1 MRLKYIK
8 INSDYL
14 IFKKDEVFNFNLN
27 ENSIENNIDQKFNVI
42 TGSNGSGKT
51 LLMSMFS
58 NFFHNLDRFH
68 ERTKFNIEVFYEIKY
83 FESIKKVTLLSKEGN
98 YYVSI
103 DGEFENAKIL
113 PNIHSRP
120 YNFKPIDGKLYNEKN
135 ETHFIHINTY
145 LPKSIVLSTFSIH
158 GEYPNN
164 RHRRYRGTRLLN
176 VYDISNLY
184 GTNHYGLPSITRGIS
199 RFLKLIYKDENLD
212 FFDTLKSLGFTF
224 NNYILINHF
233 SEPEWTHVDKSNFQE
248 LINLSET
255 GEAYL
260 NDLEFIRNEKK
271 IHFSNM
277 STGEKMLIY
286 RILSILS
293 EVEDDSLVIIEE
305 PEMHLDF
312 SWNRQLIS
320 LFDSAFKS
328 YNAHFIFITHNP
340 YLINSLKKDQVLF
353 LKNGTQQQIQAN
365 TFQLSID
372 ELFIEMF
379 NEKFTLNIS
388 EQNVIE
394 EISKTDSLEKIEK
407 IYNSLGNSIYKYL
420 AFQKIKNIKGDV
432 EGKQ

>member
-8 INSDYL
+8 INSDHL

-27 ENSIENNIDQKFNVI
+27 ENSIENSIDQKFNVI

-58 NFFHNLDRFH
+58 NFFHNIDRFH
-68 ERTKFNIEVFYEIKY
+68 KRTIFDIEVSYEIKY
-83 FESIKKVTLLSKEGN
+83 SESIKNVTIFSKEGN
-98 YYVSI
+98 YYISI
-103 DGEFENAKIL
+103 DGEFENSKIL
-113 PNIHSRP
+113 PKTYP
-120 YNFKPIDGKLYNEKN
+120 KQYDFTPLEGKLINENN
-135 ETHFIHINTY
+135 ETHFIHINSY

-158 GEYPNN
+158 GEYPRN
-164 RHRRYRGTRLLN
+164 RHRRYRGKRLLN
-176 VYDISNLY
+176 VYDISNIY
-184 GTNHYGLPSITRGIS
+184 GINHFRLPTITRGIS
-199 RFLKLIYKDENLD
+199 RFLKLMFNEDNSD
-212 FFDTLKSLGFTF
+212 FFETLNSLGFRF
-224 NNYILINHF
+224 NNYALVNYD
-233 SEPEWTHVDKSNFQE
+233 SQPEWVSVDKSNFQK
-248 LINLSET
+248 LINYSET

-260 NDLEFIRNEKK
+260 NDLEFIRNKK
-271 IHFSNM
+271 AINFSNM

-293 EVEDDSLVIIEE
+293 EIEDDSLVIIEE

-353 LKNGTQQQIQAN
+353 LKNGTQQQIHAN

-394 EISKTDSLEKIEK
+394 EISKTDSLENIEK

-420 AFQKIKNIKGDV
+420 AFQKIKNLKGDV
-432 EGKQ
+432 EGK

>member
-8 INSDYL
+8 INRDYL
-14 IFKKDEVFNFNLN
+14 IFKKGEVFNFNLN

-58 NFFHNLDRFH
+58 NFFHNIDRFH
-68 ERTKFNIEVFYEIKY
+68 GRTNFDIEISYEIIY
-83 FESIKKVTLLSKEGN
+83 FGSIKNVNLFSKEGN
-98 YYVSI
+98 YFISI
-103 DGEFENAKIL
+103 DGEFNNTKIL
-113 PNIHSRP
+113 PNTPRKK
-120 YNFKPIDGKLYNEKN
+120 YNFKSLDGQLINENN
-135 ETHFIHINTY
+135 ETHSIHIRSY

-158 GEYPNN
+158 DEYPKN
-164 RHRRYRGTRLLN
+164 RPGNYVGEKFVK

-184 GTNHYGLPSITRGIS
+184 GTNHFGLPTITRGIA
-199 RFLKLIYKDENLD
+199 RFLKLMFKEESSE
-212 FFDTLKSLGFTF
+212 FFDTLKSLGFTY
-224 NNYILINHF
+224 NNNVLINYD
-233 SEPEWTHVDKSNFQE
+233 SQPIWRDVDKSNFQE
-248 LINLSET
+248 LVNLSET

-260 NDLEFIRNEKK
+260 NDLEFIRNEKL
-271 IHFSNM
+271 INFSNM

-312 SWNRQLIS
+312 SWNKQLIS
-320 LFDSAFKS
+320 LFDAAFKS

-353 LKNGTQQQIQAN
+353 LKNGTQDNIQAN
-365 TFQLSID
+365 TFQLNID

-379 NEKFTLNIS
+379 DEKFTLNIS
-388 EQNVIE
+388 EQNI
-394 EISKTDSLEKIEK
+394 IEK
-407 IYNSLGNSIYKYL
+407 INSTDDLANIKTIYNNLGNSIYKYL
-420 AFQKIKNIKGDV
+420 AFQKIKKLKGDV
-432 EGKQ
+432 EGK